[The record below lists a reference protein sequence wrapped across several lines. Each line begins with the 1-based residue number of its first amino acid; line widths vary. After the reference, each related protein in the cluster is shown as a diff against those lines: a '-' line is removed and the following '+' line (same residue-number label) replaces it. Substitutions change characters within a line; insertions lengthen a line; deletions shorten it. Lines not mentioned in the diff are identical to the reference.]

1 MKFVEA
7 FRAGELFRGF
17 GVRLLVIQPADGAA
31 MAAESAFAQTS
42 IKPQIWASRYCET
55 ESRRDRGLTHR
66 SYAFNIASRTGQ
78 RPSRRAY
85 YTGFVRPIR
94 NHQAGALRL
103 SITAEHIESPAS
115 AAANASAPKPPAGSA
130 FPWIYSKW
138 LDWLVGCGGWSAP
151 LLAATFLFAPGN
163 SKGWAVA
170 FYVMAV
176 IFNYP
181 HFMATIYRAYHSR
194 AQFEKYKIVTLHV
207 TLLVV
212 LTGVVMH
219 ASPRFFPWIFTL
231 YIFWSP
237 WHYTGQN
244 FGLLM
249 MFVRRSGAEIQPS
262 ERRWL
267 RAAFVASYLM
277 LLASFNT
284 GASNDPLILSLSL
297 PSKFTWP
304 ARAVL
309 GAAFVLFTFLGL
321 KRLVRAKGGKALAA
335 PITLAATQ
343 FLWFV
348 LPTLLE
354 MRSGV
359 DIPQTRYSSG
369 ILAVLHSTQYL
380 WITSYYQRREA
391 GAEGITNWK
400 MGAYFVTLIAGGI
413 ALFIPGPWLVS
424 VLFHYDFSTSFL
436 IFLSLVNIHHFI
448 LDGQLWKLRDAKV
461 SSMLV
466 DRGAQAGGAAPMP
479 PTRNRSTRRLIARVA
494 IVGLLFL
501 WGGFEE
507 IHFAMRNSEG
517 NLGSLERA
525 AQINPYDSG
534 TQQRIGRTEAKDG
547 HSAEAVAAFE
557 KAVAINPTNIALQE
571 SYARALINDG
581 RYDEAYTNY
590 QKFLDRFPKDA
601 DALVNY
607 GLLAARFQH
616 PEAAIDAWNKALEID
631 ANQTNAHLYLA
642 QAYDASEAYA
652 SAERHWKAYLDAVP
666 AQSSDPVATI
676 AQTIAATVQLGDDEA
691 RLNQPSAAA
700 KSYANA
706 LEMGQQAKQPKLES
720 LALVHLADVQE
731 KAGDM
736 AGALQSYQR
745 ALSIDAT
752 AGDSYAEGLDWFN
765 YGQFLRR
772 RGVEDDLVYA
782 CFARAD
788 TLMTPKAGP
797 ELDTVRA
804 IRRQIEAKLG
814 KQAATAEHNVD
825 ALLPRALSL
834 TSAAL

>member
-1 MKFVEA
+1 LTVTAKDIEIHPA
-7 FRAGELFRGF
+7 RTESNAAG
-17 GVRLLVIQPADGAA
+17 PAPPSPGAA
-31 MAAESAFAQTS
+31 S
-42 IKPQIWASRYCET
+42 
-55 ESRRDRGLTHR
+55 
-66 SYAFNIASRTGQ
+66 
-78 RPSRRAY
+78 
-85 YTGFVRPIR
+85 
-94 NHQAGALRL
+94 
-103 SITAEHIESPAS
+103 
-115 AAANASAPKPPAGSA
+115 
-130 FPWIYSKW
+130 PWIYSKW
-138 LDWLVGCGGWSAP
+138 LDWIVGCGGWSAP
-151 LLAATFLFAPGN
+151 LLAVTFLVAPGN
-163 SKGWAVA
+163 SRGWAIA

-181 HFMATIYRAYHSR
+181 HFMATVYRAYHSR

-244 FGLLM
+244 FGLTM
-249 MFVRRSGAEIQPS
+249 MFVRRSGAEIQPN

-284 GASNDPLILSLSL
+284 GASNDPLVLSLGL
-297 PSKFTWP
+297 PAKFTWP
-304 ARAVL
+304 ARAIL
-309 GAAFVLFTFLGL
+309 GAAFALFTFLGL
-321 KRLVRAKGGKALAA
+321 KRLVRAKGAEALAA
-335 PITLAATQ
+335 PITLAVTQ

-354 MRSGV
+354 MRSGAG
-359 DIPQTRYSSG
+359 IPQTRYSSG

-391 GAEGITNWK
+391 RAEGITNWK
-400 MGAYFVTLIAGGI
+400 LGAYFVTLIAGGI

-448 LDGQLWKLRDAKV
+448 LDGQLWKLRDKKV

-466 DRGAQAGGAAPMP
+466 DQNAQTAAAAAVASATPS
-479 PTRNRSTRRLIARVA
+479 RSVGRLVARVA
-494 IVGLLFL
+494 IVGLLFF

-507 IHFAMRNSEG
+507 IHFAMRNNEG
-517 NLGSLERA
+517 NLDSLQRA
-525 AQINPYDSG
+525 ALINPYDSG
-534 TQQRIGRTEAKDG
+534 TQQRIARTELKSG
-547 HSAEAVAAFE
+547 NSADAVAALE

-571 SYARALINDG
+571 SYARSLIDSG
-581 RYDEAYTNY
+581 RYDEAYANY
-590 QKFLDRFPKDA
+590 QKFLERFPNDA

-616 PEAAIDAWNKALEID
+616 PEAAIDAWNKALDID
-631 ANQTNAHLYLA
+631 PTQANAHLYLA
-642 QAYDASEAYA
+642 HAYDESGSFA
-652 SAERHWKAYLDAVP
+652 SAARHWKAYLDAP
-666 AQSSDPVATI
+666 PTQSPDAAATT
-676 AQTIAATVQLGDDEA
+676 QQVIAATIQLGDDQA
-691 RLNQPSAAA
+691 QLNQPSAAA
-700 KSYANA
+700 KNYANA
-706 LEMGQQAKQPKLES
+706 FDMAQQAKQPRLAS

-736 AGALQSYQR
+736 PGALRSFQH
-745 ALSIDAT
+745 ALSLDAT

-782 CFARAD
+782 CFVRAD
-788 TLMTPKAGP
+788 ALMSAKPGQ

-804 IRRQIEAKLG
+804 IRRQVETKLG
-814 KQAATAEHNVD
+814 KQAAPAERNLD

-834 TSAAL
+834 TSASL

>member
-1 MKFVEA
+1 MTVTAKDIEIRPATPEA
-7 FRAGELFRGF
+7 N
-17 GVRLLVIQPADGAA
+17 AA
-31 MAAESAFAQTS
+31 
-42 IKPQIWASRYCET
+42 
-55 ESRRDRGLTHR
+55 
-66 SYAFNIASRTGQ
+66 
-78 RPSRRAY
+78 
-85 YTGFVRPIR
+85 
-94 NHQAGALRL
+94 
-103 SITAEHIESPAS
+103 SPAPPPS
-115 AAANASAPKPPAGSA
+115 AAAS
-130 FPWIYSKW
+130 PWIYSKW

-151 LLAATFLFAPGN
+151 LLAVTFLVAPGN
-163 SKGWAVA
+163 SKGWAIA
-170 FYVMAV
+170 FYVLAV

-244 FGLLM
+244 FGLTM
-249 MFVRRSGAEIQPS
+249 MFVRRSGAEIQPH

-284 GASNDPLILSLSL
+284 GASNDPLVLSLGL
-297 PSKFTWP
+297 PAKFTWP
-304 ARAVL
+304 ARAIL
-309 GAAFVLFTFLGL
+309 GAAFAVFTFLGL
-321 KRLVRAKGGKALAA
+321 KRLVRAKGGEALAA
-335 PITLAATQ
+335 PITLAVTQ

-354 MRSGV
+354 MRSGAG
-359 DIPQTRYSSG
+359 IPQTRYSSG

-391 GAEGITNWK
+391 RAEGITNWK
-400 MGAYFVTLIAGGI
+400 LGAYFVTLIAGGI

-448 LDGQLWKLRDAKV
+448 LDGQLWKLRDKKI

-466 DRGAQAGGAAPMP
+466 DRNAQTAPAAAAPAG
-479 PTRNRSTRRLIARVA
+479 PTRSTGRLIARVA

-507 IHFAMRNSEG
+507 VHFAMRNSEG
-517 NLGSLERA
+517 NLASLRRA
-525 AQINPYDSG
+525 AEINPYDSG
-534 TQQRIGRTEAKDG
+534 TQQRIARTELKAG
-547 HSAEAVAAFE
+547 NSAEAVAALE
-557 KAVAINPTNIALQE
+557 KAVAMNPTNIALQE
-571 SYARALINDG
+571 SYARSLIDSG
-581 RYDEAYTNY
+581 RYDEAYANY
-590 QKFLDRFPKDA
+590 QEFLERFPNDA

-631 ANQTNAHLYLA
+631 PSESNAHLYLA
-642 QAYDASEAYA
+642 HAYDESGSVA
-652 SAERHWKAYLDAVP
+652 SAARHWRAYLDSPP
-666 AQSSDPVATI
+666 AQSPDPAAA
-676 AQTIAATVQLGDDEA
+676 AQQAIAATVQLGDDEA
-691 RLNQPSAAA
+691 QLNQPSAAA
-700 KSYANA
+700 KRYANA
-706 LEMGQQAKQPKLES
+706 FDMAQQAKQPRLAS

-731 KAGDM
+731 KAGD
-736 AGALQSYQR
+736 APGALRSFQR

-765 YGQFLRR
+765 FGQFLRR

-788 TLMTPKAGP
+788 TLMSAKPGQ

-804 IRRQIEAKLG
+804 IRRQVETKLG
-814 KQAATAEHNVD
+814 KQAAPAERNLD

-834 TSAAL
+834 TSASL